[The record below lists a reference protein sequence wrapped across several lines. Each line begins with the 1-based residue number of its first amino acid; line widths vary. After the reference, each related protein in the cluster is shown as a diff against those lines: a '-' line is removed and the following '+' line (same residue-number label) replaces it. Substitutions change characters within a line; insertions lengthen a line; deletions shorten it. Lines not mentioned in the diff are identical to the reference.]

1 MGELL
6 LCDRPIAAMPFY
18 LEGLSVNVYS
28 LEELNYY
35 ILNNTFLLDSDFM
48 SNELCEWIRDE
59 LKQPKLAAKLERIIL
74 YHGRLAE
81 FVLEIL
87 DYTGYC
93 TKSEKQKIIE
103 NVKQLEEKSDFECSK
118 MRADKLMENGKYLN
132 GIYEY
137 KKLLESKDADG
148 ENEQI
153 KAKIIH
159 NLGTAYARLFLFDD
173 AAKYYR
179 QAYLISHD
187 SESLKECLLACICMH
202 DNNAF
207 RITADEFGVSQEQI
221 NNITEFFSQEGRDE
235 EITSFDDK
243 LDNMAAEK
251 KADKDA
257 YNKEMAAI
265 ILACKEQYRRM
276 NRI

>member
-59 LKQPKLAAKLERIIL
+59 LKQPKLTEKLERIIL

-137 KKLLESKDADG
+137 KKLLESKEADG

-257 YNKEMAAI
+257 HNKEMAAI

>member
-59 LKQPKLAAKLERIIL
+59 LKQPKLAEKLERIIL

-137 KKLLESKDADG
+137 KKLLESKEADG

-251 KADKDA
+251 KADK
-257 YNKEMAAI
+257 
-265 ILACKEQYRRM
+265 
-276 NRI
+276 

>member
-1 MGELL
+1 M
-6 LCDRPIAAMPFY
+6 
-18 LEGLSVNVYS
+18 NVYS

-59 LKQPKLAAKLERIIL
+59 LKQPKLAEKLERMIL

-87 DYTGYC
+87 DHTGYC

-137 KKLLESKDADG
+137 KKLLESKEADG
-148 ENEQI
+148 ENKQI

>member
-59 LKQPKLAAKLERIIL
+59 LKQPKLAEKLERIIL

-87 DYTGYC
+87 DHTGYC
-93 TKSEKQKIIE
+93 TKSEKQKILE

-118 MRADKLMENGKYLN
+118 MRADKLMENGEYLN

-137 KKLLESKDADG
+137 KKLLESKEADG

>member
-59 LKQPKLAAKLERIIL
+59 LKQPKLAEKLERMIL

-87 DYTGYC
+87 DHTGYC

-137 KKLLESKDADG
+137 KKLLESKEADG
-148 ENEQI
+148 ENKQI

-159 NLGTAYARLFLFDD
+159 NLGTAYERLFLFDD

>member
-59 LKQPKLAAKLERIIL
+59 LKQPKLAEKLERIIL

-87 DYTGYC
+87 DHTGYC

-137 KKLLESKDADG
+137 KKLLESKEADG

-187 SESLKECLLACICMH
+187 RESLKECLLACICMH

-207 RITADEFGVSQEQI
+207 RITADEFGVSHEQI

>member
-59 LKQPKLAAKLERIIL
+59 LKQPKLAEKLERIIL

-87 DYTGYC
+87 DHTGYC

-137 KKLLESKDADG
+137 KKLLESKEADG

-179 QAYLISHD
+179 HAYLISND

-207 RITADEFGVSQEQI
+207 RITADEFGVSHEQI

>member
-35 ILNNTFLLDSDFM
+35 ILNNTFLLDGDFM
-48 SNELCEWIRDE
+48 SEELCEWIRDE
-59 LKQPKLAAKLERIIL
+59 LKQPKLSEKLERIIL
-74 YHGRLAE
+74 YHGKLAE

-93 TKSEKQKIIE
+93 TKSEKQRIIE

-137 KKLLESKDADG
+137 KKLLRSKEADG
-148 ENEQI
+148 EDEQI

-187 SESLKECLLACICMH
+187 RESLTECLLACICMH

-207 RITADEFGVSQEQI
+207 QITADEFGVSQEEI
-221 NNITEFFSQEGRDE
+221 NHITEYFSQEGRNG

-243 LDNMAAEK
+243 LDKMAVEK
-251 KADKDA
+251 KVNKDVH
-257 YNKEMAAI
+257 NKEMAGI

>member
-59 LKQPKLAAKLERIIL
+59 LKQPKLAEKLECIIL

-137 KKLLESKDADG
+137 KKLLESEDADG